1 MAGILLHQQYQY
13 RNYIGRNAISLWQ
26 RSLRCVCVFFFYL
39 DQSNLQ
45 SKQQKKRMSVFNE
58 HCLQ

>member
-1 MAGILLHQQYQY
+1 MQSRYGNEA
-13 RNYIGRNAISLWQ
+13 
-26 RSLRCVCVFFFYL
+26 CDVCVFFFYL

>member
-1 MAGILLHQQYQY
+1 MQSRYGNEA
-13 RNYIGRNAISLWQ
+13 
-26 RSLRCVCVFFFYL
+26 CDVCVFFSIWIS
-39 DQSNLQ
+39 QNLQ